1 MALNLHIMIETKR
14 LKIIPLEEKHLENL
28 RQMRN
33 DPTTNHWLT
42 DIMPIS
48 EEAQKEWFKKLQLDK
63 SRTYLAI
70 ESNIKSTTIYGYTYS
85 SSFIG
90 ILRSDKWDRVNR
102 SVRIGIDIAKEHR
115 GQGYGT
121 EAFGAFID
129 YLFKQQN
136 MNRLW
141 FLVAEENKI
150 AQKLYKKLG
159 FKEEGKQREAL
170 FRDGKYH
177 DYLMFSLLEGEWSFG
192 KLRIKSSFAK
202 GFGRAKK
209 NE

>member
-1 MALNLHIMIETKR
+1 MIETKR
-14 LKIIPLEEKHLENL
+14 LKIVLLEEKHLEPL
-28 RQMRN
+28 RKMRN

-42 DIMPIS
+42 DITPIS

-63 SRTYLAI
+63 LRMYLAI
-70 ESNIKSTTIYGYTYS
+70 EVLKSPRYISALGEW
-85 SSFIG
+85 FFCG
-90 ILRSDKWDRVNR
+90 ILRSDEWDRANK

-121 EAFGAFID
+121 EAFKAFID
-129 YLFKQQN
+129 YLFKQQGIH
-136 MNRLW
+136 RIW

-159 FKEEGKQREAL
+159 FKEEGRQREAL

-177 DYLMFSLLEGEWSFG
+177 DYVMMSILEKEW
-192 KLRIKSSFAK
+192 
-202 GFGRAKK
+202 KK
-209 NE
+209 TK